1 MYFNEKNLSCSV
13 QKSINNPSIF
23 SGIEVLRV
31 FAKYWRVKVFMLF
44 ERLERISLISVPILD
59 IAIFYSDKHF

>member
-1 MYFNEKNLSCSV
+1 MYFNGKNLRCSV

-23 SGIEVLRV
+23 SGIEILRTS
-31 FAKYWRVKVFMLF
+31 AKYWRVKVLLLC